1 MLNLGRYPTLLQQRS
16 KRPLPPAPQLLPAFL
31 NEQFSER
38 GAPRLTPALSYTRAA
53 RAPTA

>member
-38 GAPRLTPALSYTRAA
+38 GAPQLTPALSYTRAA